1 MINLERIQPAIDP
14 TELKALLHEAQEC
27 NQRLEA
33 GTGSGA
39 DMLGWLGL
47 PQQQTPDDIALVNA
61 IAHSLRSRSDT
72 VVVVGIGGSYLGA
85 RAVIEA
91 LSPHHPVHGSDN
103 PEVLYAGCN
112 LCPDY
117 HSDLLDALDHRNYS
131 VVMVSKSGTT
141 IEPGLAFRLIK
152 QHLEQQVG
160 RHEAAQRTVVITD
173 PEKGALREWA
183 KAKGYRTMS
192 IPTNVGGRFSVLT
205 PVGLLPM
212 AVAGIDI
219 SALMDGAKQ
228 AQADTSA
235 AIAAEKNP
243 ACLYAAARNGLYRKG
258 MHIELL
264 ASFSPKLRSLA
275 EWWRQ
280 LFAESEGKQ
289 GKGIFP
295 VSSIYTTDLHSIGQ
309 YVQQGERSMFETF
322 VEIAQQNTRLV
333 VPSDSRN
340 LDGFNYLIDRP
351 IADINSIAMQGTI
364 QAHHNGGVPII
375 KMQLPQLSAY
385 TMGYLLYT
393 MERACA
399 ISGYMLG
406 VNPFDQ
412 PGVEAYKANMQT
424 LLNNG
429 TAV

>member
-1 MINLERIQPAIDP
+1 
-14 TELKALLHEAQEC
+14 
-27 NQRLEA
+27 
-33 GTGSGA
+33 
-39 DMLGWLGL
+39 MLGWLEL
-47 PQQQTPDDIALVNA
+47 PQQQTSDDIALVNA

-72 VVVVGIGGSYLGA
+72 VVLVGIGGSYLGA
-85 RAVIEA
+85 KAVIEA
-91 LSPHHPVHGSDN
+91 LSPLHRVHGSDI

-117 HSDLLDALDHRNYS
+117 HSDLLDALDHRNFS
-131 VVMVSKSGTT
+131 VVVVSKSGST
-141 IEPGLAFRLIK
+141 IEPGLAFRLVK

-183 KAKGYRTMS
+183 KAKGYRTLA
-192 IPTNVGGRFSVLT
+192 IPANVGGRFSVLS

-219 SALMDGAKQ
+219 VALMDGAKQ
-228 AQADTSA
+228 AQTDTSVA
-235 AIAAEKNP
+235 VAPKLNP

-258 MHIELL
+258 KRMELL
-264 ASFSPKLRSLA
+264 ATFSPKLRSLA

-280 LFAESEGKQ
+280 LFAESEGKD

-295 VSSIYTTDLHSIGQ
+295 VNSSYTTDLHSIGQ

-322 VEIAQQNTRLV
+322 VDIVQQNSRLV

-340 LDGFNYLIDRP
+340 LDGFNYLVDRS

-364 QAHHNGGVPII
+364 QAHHKGGVPVIE
-375 KMQLPQLSAY
+375 MRLPQLSAY

-412 PGVEAYKANMQT
+412 PGVEAYKANMQM

-429 TAV
+429 AAV